1 MPKSTAQ
8 PVKKPRKRSQR
19 GIEAE
24 EKLLQAAN
32 EVFWANGY
40 AGSTIAQFIATSG
53 LSVGSFYHQFADKD
67 ELLARGTEGVL
78 EDFRATIAALDMSRA
93 TNGTLF
99 ALFFRMAVEG
109 RKLVA
114 RNRGFY
120 RAMAELA
127 QNRFE
132 NFGAMAMIAPQ
143 VVVRTN
149 DALQDY
155 ADQLAAP
162 VTRETVAHAVQ
173 IITMTGLQTE
183 LGMGPLLPSDLDA
196 YGRVIAR
203 AACGVLGYT
212 GGFDL
217 GRTDEETP

>member
-1 MPKSTAQ
+1 MPNAAPQTAR
-8 PVKKPRKRSQR
+8 KPRKRSQR

-32 EVFWANGY
+32 EVFWNNGY
-40 AGSTIAQFIATSG
+40 AGSTIAQFISASG

-67 ELLARGTEGVL
+67 ELLARATDGVL
-78 EDFRATIAALDMSRA
+78 EDFRATMAGLDLSRQA
-93 TNGTLF
+93 NETLF
-99 ALFFRMAVEG
+99 ALFLRLAVEG

-132 NFGAMAMIAPQ
+132 NFGAMASIAPT

-149 DALQDY
+149 EAIADY
-155 ADQLAAP
+155 ADQLATP
-162 VTRETVAHAVQ
+162 PTRETVAHAVQ
-173 IITMTGLQTE
+173 LITMSGLQTE
-183 LGMGPLLPSDLDA
+183 LGMGPLFPTDLDA
-196 YGRVIAR
+196 YGAVIAR

-217 GRTDEETP
+217 PTNDQGQA